1 MPAAPSSAPSAAPAA
16 AHVVV
21 LHRWTDSYADY
32 AAYLDHTA
40 YRVSYVT
47 TPGGRA
53 GIPASASAAV
63 AVVPSTED
71 RAAVRAAVDRLTAE
85 HGAPARIVALHEV
98 DLDVA
103 AELREELGVPG
114 ETPARLRPFRDKL
127 AMARRLAAQ
136 GVPVPATGPA
146 PDRAAVA
153 GFADRHGWPVI
164 LKPVR
169 GTASSHVTRLDGP
182 EDLAAYAFPP
192 DVAVLVQSYVPH
204 EILHVDGVAADGD
217 LRVWRA
223 SRYLNTCLD
232 FTRGDALGS
241 AEIDDPALLKA
252 VGEFTRRAVLAM
264 SAEPW
269 VFHLELFAS
278 ADGSEPEFHVLEV
291 GARPGGAEVP
301 FVWREVHGVD
311 LMAAAVDIQLGR
323 PLPAFPFPADR
334 AEDGHE
340 GDHEGDDEGEY
351 GGWLLVPTPAARPCR
366 VLAATPQTGLEDGPY
381 AERLPA
387 PGRHLADLPG
397 YEHSGARFR
406 FRGRTTADVERAI
419 RRTVDRLDY
428 RCEPVDPARPPHV
441 VLVGTGGRVYREY
454 ALRDAAAHGRVS
466 TVNDAPADWELPYL
480 AGHLVADTGD
490 ADALTRAVA
499 EALAGDTGPVGLLTW
514 SEVQLE
520 RTAEAAER
528 LGLPHMSP
536 EAVRNCRDKL
546 RTRRLLEQAGLP
558 SARYAVAHG
567 LDEALA
573 AAESIGY
580 PVVVKP
586 RALAGSSGVV
596 LAASPT
602 ALTEL
607 HRHADRAAFTGLDP
621 LDGLLIEEYLDGP
634 EISLDCVVVAGEVHA
649 VNLARKRIG
658 YPPFFEEVG
667 HLVAPWHHEPW
678 AGETTDL
685 VARIH
690 AALGVTTGVTHAELR
705 LTARGPR
712 LVELNGRLGG
722 DFIPLLGRLA
732 TGVDLTAAALDTAL
746 GLVPDLRPVR
756 DDCAEVRFLYP
767 AQDGTV
773 ARLDVSG
780 AREVPGVE
788 RVVALAEPGQR
799 LLLPP
804 RGVVPRLAA
813 VVATGP
819 DAATCDRVLN
829 EAFSRI
835 EATITPAEEA

>member
-1 MPAAPSSAPSAAPAA
+1 MPSD
-16 AHVVV
+16 HVVV

-32 AAYLDHTA
+32 ASYLDHSEH
-40 YRVSYVT
+40 RVSYVT
-47 TPGGRA
+47 TPRA
-53 GIPASASAAV
+53 RAALPAAAAAV

-85 HGAPARIVALHEV
+85 HGSPARIVALHEV

-114 ETPARLRPFRDKL
+114 ETPDRLRPFRDKL

-136 GVPVPATGPA
+136 DVPVPPTGPA
-146 PDRAAVA
+146 PDHAAVA
-153 GFADRHGWPVI
+153 AFADRHGWPVI

-169 GTASSHVTRLDGP
+169 GTASSHVSRLDGP
-182 EDLAAYAFPP
+182 ADLAGYAFPP
-192 DVAVLVQSYVPH
+192 GVPLLVQSYLPH
-204 EILHVDGVAADGD
+204 GILHVDGVAADGD

-232 FTRGDALGS
+232 FTHGDALGS
-241 AEIDDPALLKA
+241 VEIDDPVLLKA

-264 SAEPW
+264 SADPW

-291 GARPGGAEVP
+291 GARPGGAEIP

-323 PLPAFPFPADR
+323 PLPAFPHPAGP
-334 AEDGHE
+334 AEDG
-340 GDHEGDDEGEY
+340 GAGGY
-351 GGWLLVPTPAARPCR
+351 GGWLLVPTPAARPCL
-366 VLAATPQTGLEDGPY
+366 VVAATPQTGLPDGPY

-387 PGRHLADLPG
+387 PGSRLADLPG

-406 FRGRTTADVERAI
+406 FRGRTGAEVERAVT
-419 RRTVDRLDY
+419 RTAARLDY
-428 RCEPVDPARPPHV
+428 RCEPVDPSRPPHV

-480 AGHLVADTGD
+480 DGHLVADTGD
-490 ADALTRAVA
+490 VDALTRAVA
-499 EALAGDTGPVGLLTW
+499 EALAGDAAPAGLLTW
-514 SEVQLE
+514 SEVLLE

-528 LGLPHMSP
+528 LGLPHMTP
-536 EAVRNCRDKL
+536 QAVRNCRDKL
-546 RTRRLLEQAGLP
+546 RTRQLLERAGLP

-567 LDEALA
+567 LDSALA
-573 AAESIGY
+573 AAERIGY

-596 LAASPT
+596 LAGSPDEL
-602 ALTEL
+602 AAL
-607 HRHADRAAFTGLDP
+607 HRHADRAAFAGLDP

-634 EISLDCVVVAGEVHA
+634 EISLDCVVLAGEVHC

-667 HLVAPWHHEPW
+667 HLVSPWHHEPW
-678 AGETTDL
+678 ADETTDL
-685 VARIH
+685 VTRIH

-722 DFIPLLGRLA
+722 DYIPLLGRLA
-732 TGVDLTAAALDTAL
+732 TGVDLTAAAMDAAL
-746 GLVPDLRPVR
+746 GRVPDLRPTR

-767 AQDGTV
+767 GQDGTV
-773 ARLDVSG
+773 ARLDVAG

-788 RVVALAEPGQR
+788 RVVALAEPGQQ

-819 DAATCDRVLN
+819 DAAACDRTLTEALN
-829 EAFSRI
+829 RI